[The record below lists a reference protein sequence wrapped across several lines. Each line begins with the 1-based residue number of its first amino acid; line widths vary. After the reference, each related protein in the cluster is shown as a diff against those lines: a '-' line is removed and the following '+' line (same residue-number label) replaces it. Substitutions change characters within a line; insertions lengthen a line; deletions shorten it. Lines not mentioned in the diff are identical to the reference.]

1 MYTVTTS
8 AATEVLI
15 AVCPPGPRRKQSAF
29 QGQTRANTV
38 EYRDSGDADEAG
50 CSGIGRRGEKRWTGR
65 DQPRQCESLSFRW
78 SSARTIA
85 IDAADTSPVAAN
97 SSGAWKAIGERA
109 HDVAHAADPREHFD
123 HEDPQQAEHDA
134 EPLDGDQLAARG
146 RHVS

>member
-50 CSGIGRRGEKRWTGR
+50 CSGIGRRGEKRWTGG

-85 IDAADTSPVAAN
+85 IDAGGTPDRAPPDHPACRAA
-97 SSGAWKAIGERA
+97 WTCRTRK
-109 HDVAHAADPREHFD
+109 
-123 HEDPQQAEHDA
+123 
-134 EPLDGDQLAARG
+134 G
-146 RHVS
+146 R